1 MKSGMTLRAAF
12 VLFAVIVG
20 GAANAADLIQVTI
33 NNDDLEDVFVS
44 VYDLNTQNTLPV
56 LVGERIN
63 FHGSKQISVTAD
75 GNGRGH
81 ITWAAKRASG
91 NPGCG
96 SGESKDL
103 NNGDAVSVV
112 AKDECTAALTKK
124 ALGNKPTK

>member
-1 MKSGMTLRAAF
+1 MQSRIIFRAA
-12 VLFAVIVG
+12 LISFAVIVG
-20 GAANAADLIQVTI
+20 AAANAADMIQVTI

-44 VYDLNTQNTLPV
+44 VYDSNTQNTQPV

-63 FHGSKQISVTAD
+63 FHQGKQISITAD

-91 NPGCG
+91 SPGCG

-103 NNGDAVSVV
+103 NNGDSVSVV
-112 AKDECTAALTKK
+112 AKDECTTALTKK
-124 ALGNKPTK
+124 AMGNKPTK